1 MGRSR
6 HDFPDE
12 ALRLSRKR
20 WNPSR
25 LSGARRSGGPSQAR
39 NTDAASTQLKTGG
52 WHPIEWLCELAGTFF
67 FLFLGFTSI
76 AALESPLSPLHEALP
91 SAVLRLV
98 LIGAVFGI
106 LAAIVAVSPVGRR
119 SGAHLNPAVTLGFW
133 AYGQTH
139 THDLVGFVASQ
150 CLGAVLAA
158 AFFATSGSWAET
170 ANFARTEPRPELS
183 GWTAAGIEV
192 AITFGLLLVVLLMVS
207 SPRTARWTPVGVTA
221 ALMVLIPLGGPLTG
235 AGMNPARTLG
245 PDVVSAQYPSLWI
258 YLVGPALGA
267 FLGAAAFSL
276 IASGRDVLTAKLF
289 HDERYTSVHTSRMPT
304 GRR

>member
-1 MGRSR
+1 M
-6 HDFPDE
+6 
-12 ALRLSRKR
+12 
-20 WNPSR
+20 
-25 LSGARRSGGPSQAR
+25 SGARRGGDPSQGRTTEVAPI
-39 NTDAASTQLKTGG
+39 QLKTGG

-67 FLFLGFTSI
+67 FLFLGFMGI
-76 AALESPLSPLHEALP
+76 AALESPLSPLPEAVP

-139 THDLVGFVASQ
+139 AHDLVGFVAAQ

-158 AFFATSGSWAET
+158 AAFTATSGSWAET
-170 ANFARTEPRPELS
+170 INFARTEPSPDLS
-183 GWTAAGIEV
+183 GWAAAGIEG
-192 AITFGLLLVVLLMVS
+192 AITFGLVLVVLLMVS
-207 SPRTARWTPVGVTA
+207 SPRTARWTPVAVIA
-221 ALMVLIPLGGPLTG
+221 ALMVLIPVGGSLTG
-235 AGMNPARTLG
+235 ASMNPARTFG
-245 PDVVSAQYPSLWI
+245 PDVVSAQYSSLWV

-267 FLGAAAFSL
+267 LLGAVAFPI

-289 HDERYTSVHTSRMPT
+289 HDERHPCVHTSRLPT